1 MFRQMMIAALLSGAT
16 AAPALADMIVVAAS
30 GPASLQPGDR
40 IAEGSSLK
48 LPDGAKITILFQ
60 SGEMKRIDGP
70 FDGKLDAA
78 PPVERPFSGWDAVR
92 KFLGAGGQTSE
103 VLGASRKTD
112 SSLPEQPGIWLV
124 SIDSSGERCT
134 RKDELT
140 FWRRDADAPLTL
152 TLRNEA
158 GKASDL
164 NWPAGSHTFTVPATF
179 PVTEGALALS
189 AGSSLRKFGL
199 KVLPQDLE
207 DAYPGAVLGWLLDSG
222 CTRQA
227 SAFISRVHAGE
238 PLE

>member
-1 MFRQMMIAALLSGAT
+1 MVELAEFDHFVCGGFRGT
-16 AAPALADMIVVAAS
+16 V
-30 GPASLQPGDR
+30 
-40 IAEGSSLK
+40 
-48 LPDGAKITILFQ
+48 LFQ
-60 SGEMKRIDGP
+60 SGGMKRIDGP

-112 SSLPEQPGIWLV
+112 SSLPDQPGIWLV

-140 FWRRDADAPLTL
+140 FWRRDAAEALTV
-152 TLRNEA
+152 TLRNET

-164 NWPAGSHTFTVPATF
+164 NWPAGSQTFSAPATF

-227 SAFISRVHAGE
+227 SALISRVHGGE